1 MSLNKEQL
9 RYLNRCIDKNID
21 LLGNE
26 KDNQV
31 IEKLKS
37 IKEVL
42 NKDEIVLSFS
52 LSSSIF
58 TDVDECLAKL
68 ETFCKHYASL
78 ADLHLLSEYDVIK
91 KEITVQLE
99 YLATL
104 KDMLN
109 NEVNFN
115 EDVLKKEIKSKVVTL
130 IVEETGC
137 SVSQAEKLVFADKRY
152 SSQLRILRPYMDY
165 AQITKTKYD
174 FYMKMLQSVTQSVST
189 ATKEMNANKLYG
201 AINER

>member
-1 MSLNKEQL
+1 MLLNKEQL
-9 RYLNRCIDKNID
+9 RYLNRCIDKNIE
-21 LLGNE
+21 LLDNE

-31 IEKLKS
+31 IEKLGA
-37 IKEVL
+37 IKELL
-42 NKDEIVLSFS
+42 NNNEIVLSFS
-52 LSSSIF
+52 LPDNIF
-58 TDVDECLAKL
+58 QEVNSCITKL
-68 ETFCKHYASL
+68 EEYCKYYASL
-78 ADLHLLSEYDVIK
+78 ADLHVLSEYDIIK
-91 KEITVQLE
+91 KETTVQLE

-115 EDVLKKEIKSKVVTL
+115 EDILKKEIKSKVVTL

-137 SVSQAEKLVFADKRY
+137 SVSQAEKLVFADVRY
-152 SSQLRILRPYMDY
+152 SSQLRALKPYADY

-189 ATKEMNANKLYG
+189 ATKEMNASKLYG
-201 AINER
+201 NISER